1 MGKELEIKLA
11 APGQAALAAVCADA
25 RVETARCGSWQE
37 ISMETDYLD
46 TPERAISARK
56 WMLRRR
62 MENGEAVYTMKTPGS
77 GLARGEWES
86 RKENLR
92 EAVHEMVR
100 AGAPEALEQLVR
112 GGVERVCGVSFVRR
126 TAELALEGG
135 TRCMLCADSGQFL
148 GGARR
153 RPFYEVELELRTGD
167 VQPVLAF
174 AAALCASCGL
184 HEEKK
189 SKFVRAAELV
199 D

>member
-1 MGKELEIKLA
+1 
-11 APGQAALAAVCADA
+11 
-25 RVETARCGSWQE
+25 
-37 ISMETDYLD
+37 
-46 TPERAISARK
+46 
-56 WMLRRR
+56 
-62 MENGEAVYTMKTPGS
+62 
-77 GLARGEWES
+77 
-86 RKENLR
+86 
-92 EAVHEMVR
+92 
-100 AGAPEALEQLVR
+100 
-112 GGVERVCGVSFVRR
+112 
-126 TAELALEGG
+126 
-135 TRCMLCADSGQFL
+135 MLCADSGQFL